1 MLSVAVLS
9 RMMWDSKLTSRS
21 GKISFIFNKHKP
33 LEPSTD
39 SHGFLNT
46 LDRSVLNVSQLHKRI
61 PKFVKCDPR
70 HLLITFPQL
79 SSNPQKQLHWL
90 IFTPFFASNLFLYSN
105 FKNLKWH
112 PPGFVKPASM
122 TQFPL
127 RKWKYKEVCNKCKW
141 YRHANANWR
150 AVRQTTVND
159 EVQISPQVLKVTFFL
174 FLLHSALKGVI
185 RLLKNMTARQF
196 SF

>member
-1 MLSVAVLS
+1 MLSVVLS
-9 RMMWDSKLTSRS
+9 RMMWDSELTSRS

-39 SHGFLNT
+39 SYGFLNT

-61 PKFVKCDPR
+61 PKFVKCDPRHDGWWYPR

-112 PPGFVKPASM
+112 PKGFVKPASM

-127 RKWKYKEVCNKCKW
+127 RKCKYKEVCNKCKW
-141 YRHANANWR
+141 YRHANA
-150 AVRQTTVND
+150 
-159 EVQISPQVLKVTFFL
+159 K
-174 FLLHSALKGVI
+174 
-185 RLLKNMTARQF
+185 
-196 SF
+196 